1 MSTNPTT
8 IDAPAGLPVIEIT
21 REFDAPPELVFRAW
35 ADPDLVVQ
43 WLGPRRVEMRIVDW
57 DTRTGG
63 GYSYIHRTPDGTEHA
78 FRGVFHTV
86 SEPALIVQ
94 TFEYAAVPDEVSL
107 EWIRFDDADGR
118 TRVRQRAV
126 FPSIETR
133 DQAIASGMES
143 GIVESMERLDEVL
156 SS

>member
-1 MSTNPTT
+1 MTTKPTT

-21 REFDAPPELVFRAW
+21 REFDASPELVFRAW
-35 ADPDLVVQ
+35 TDPDLVVQ
-43 WLGPRRVEMRIVDW
+43 WLGPRRIEMRIVEW
-57 DTRTGG
+57 DARTGG
-63 GYSYIHRTPDGTEHA
+63 CYSYVHRTTDGSEHG

-107 EWIRFDDADGR
+107 EWVHFDDADGR

-126 FPSIETR
+126 FPSLETR

-143 GIVESMERLDEVL
+143 GIIESMERLEEL
-156 SS
+156 LAS

>member
-1 MSTNPTT
+1 MSTNPTN

-21 REFDAPPELVFRAW
+21 REFEAAPELVFRAW
-35 ADPDLVVQ
+35 TDPDLVVQ
-43 WLGPRRVEMRIVDW
+43 WLGPRRVEMSIVDW
-57 DTRTGG
+57 DARTGG
-63 GYSYIHRTPDGTEHA
+63 CYSYVHRTPDGAEHN

-94 TFEYAAVPDEVSL
+94 TFEYAAVPNEVSL
-107 EWIRFDDADGR
+107 EWVRFDDADGR

-133 DQAIASGMES
+133 DQAMSSGMES
-143 GIVESMERLDEVL
+143 GIVESMERLDEML
-156 SS
+156 AP